1 MSDSTPF
8 GFGRF
13 VPGFDFLQNLAKGA
27 AAGMPT
33 MPGLSG
39 WVAPTV
45 SVDELDKR
53 IQDLKAVQFW
63 LEQNARALAATVQAL
78 EVQKMTLATLQD
90 MNVAMGDLAASFGA
104 AAGQDKE
111 RPAARAAE
119 PPSAFPF
126 TSPPTPA
133 PAPEAP
139 SPANDA
145 SAARSARTP
154 PDDEAAPE
162 QTKGAADPMQ
172 WWGALTSQFQQIAA
186 HALRDAGTHQAAFD
200 ATREMASGAL
210 KTASS
215 MAAQM
220 AAQGM
225 HGMRAAAQAAGAAP
239 AATPAPAAG
248 KPSAKAAA
256 RPATQPGGKAND
268 KANDKAR
275 PAAKRTAAASAGAK
289 RTAAASAGAK
299 RAPAPSPTQKAAA
312 SRTRR
317 PAG

>member
-104 AAGQDKE
+104 AASQDKE

-126 TSPPTPA
+126 TSPPAPAPA

-139 SPANDA
+139 PPANNA
-145 SAARSARTP
+145 SAARTARTP

-162 QTKGAADPMQ
+162 QTKGVADPMQ

-248 KPSAKAAA
+248 KPSTKAAA

-275 PAAKRTAAASAGAK
+275 PAAKRAAVAN
-289 RTAAASAGAK
+289 AGAK
-299 RAPAPSPTQKAAA
+299 RAPAPSPTEKAAA

>member
-126 TSPPTPA
+126 TSPPAPA

-145 SAARSARTP
+145 SAARTARTP

-239 AATPAPAAG
+239 AAAPAPTAG
-248 KPSAKAAA
+248 KPSTKAAA

-289 RTAAASAGAK
+289 R
-299 RAPAPSPTQKAAA
+299 APAPSPTQKAAA

>member
-104 AAGQDKE
+104 AASQDKE

-119 PPSAFPF
+119 PPSAVPF
-126 TSPPTPA
+126 TSPPA
-133 PAPEAP
+133 PAPEAQA
-139 SPANDA
+139 PANDA

-162 QTKGAADPMQ
+162 QTKGVADPMQ

-239 AATPAPAAG
+239 AATPASAAG
-248 KPSAKAAA
+248 KPSTKAAA

-268 KANDKAR
+268 KSR
-275 PAAKRTAAASAGAK
+275 PAAKRAAAAG
-289 RTAAASAGAK
+289 AGAK
-299 RAPAPSPTQKAAA
+299 RAPAPSPTPKAAA

>member
-53 IQDLKAVQFW
+53 IQELKAVQFW

-126 TSPPTPA
+126 TSPPVPTPAPAPA

-139 SPANDA
+139 PPANNA

-162 QTKGAADPMQ
+162 QTKADPMQ

-239 AATPAPAAG
+239 AAAPAPAAG

-268 KANDKAR
+268 KAR
-275 PAAKRTAAASAGAK
+275 PAAK

>member
-126 TSPPTPA
+126 TSPPAPA
-133 PAPEAP
+133 PAPVPEAP

-162 QTKGAADPMQ
+162 QTKRAADPMQ

-275 PAAKRTAAASAGAK
+275 PAAKRAAAAG
-289 RTAAASAGAK
+289 AGAK

>member
-126 TSPPTPA
+126 TSPPVPTPA

-139 SPANDA
+139 PPANNA

-162 QTKGAADPMQ
+162 QTKADPMQ

-239 AATPAPAAG
+239 AAAPAPAAG

-289 RTAAASAGAK
+289 R
-299 RAPAPSPTQKAAA
+299 APAPSPTQKAAA

>member
-126 TSPPTPA
+126 TSPPVPTPAPA

-162 QTKGAADPMQ
+162 QTKRAADPMQ

-268 KANDKAR
+268 KSR
-275 PAAKRTAAASAGAK
+275 PAAKRA
-289 RTAAASAGAK
+289 AAASAGAK

>member
-53 IQDLKAVQFW
+53 IQELKAVQFW

-126 TSPPTPA
+126 TSPPTPAPA

-225 HGMRAAAQAAGAAP
+225 HGMHAAAQAAGAAP

-289 RTAAASAGAK
+289 R
-299 RAPAPSPTQKAAA
+299 APAPSPTQKAAA

>member
-133 PAPEAP
+133 PAPAPEAP

-239 AATPAPAAG
+239 AATPAPAAR

-268 KANDKAR
+268 KAR
-275 PAAKRTAAASAGAK
+275 PAAK

>member
-133 PAPEAP
+133 PAPAPAPEAP

-248 KPSAKAAA
+248 KPSTKAAA

-289 RTAAASAGAK
+289 R
-299 RAPAPSPTQKAAA
+299 APAPSPTPKAAA

>member
-53 IQDLKAVQFW
+53 IQELKAVQFW

-126 TSPPTPA
+126 TSPPVPTPA

-139 SPANDA
+139 PPANDA

-162 QTKGAADPMQ
+162 QTKADPMQ

-210 KTASS
+210 KTASG

-239 AATPAPAAG
+239 AAAPAPAAG

-275 PAAKRTAAASAGAK
+275 PAAKRAAAAG
-289 RTAAASAGAK
+289 AGAK

>member
-104 AAGQDKE
+104 AASQDKE

-126 TSPPTPA
+126 TSPPA
-133 PAPEAP
+133 PAPEAQ

-145 SAARSARTP
+145 SAARTARTP

-162 QTKGAADPMQ
+162 QTKGVADPMQ

-248 KPSAKAAA
+248 KPSTKAAA
-256 RPATQPGGKAND
+256 RPATQPGG

-289 RTAAASAGAK
+289 R
-299 RAPAPSPTQKAAA
+299 APAPSPTPKAAA

>member
-133 PAPEAP
+133 PAPAPEAP

-162 QTKGAADPMQ
+162 QTMGAADPMQ

-248 KPSAKAAA
+248 KPSTKAAA

-289 RTAAASAGAK
+289 R
-299 RAPAPSPTQKAAA
+299 APAPSPTQKAAA

>member
-126 TSPPTPA
+126 TSPPAPTPA

-139 SPANDA
+139 PPANNA
-145 SAARSARTP
+145 SAARTARTP
-154 PDDEAAPE
+154 SDDEAAPE

-239 AATPAPAAG
+239 AAAPAPAAG

-275 PAAKRTAAASAGAK
+275 PAAKRTAAAG
-289 RTAAASAGAK
+289 AGAK

>member
-126 TSPPTPA
+126 TSPPTPTPAPAPA

-162 QTKGAADPMQ
+162 QTKADPMQ

-239 AATPAPAAG
+239 AAAPAPAAG

-268 KANDKAR
+268 KAR
-275 PAAKRTAAASAGAK
+275 PAAK

>member
-162 QTKGAADPMQ
+162 QTKADPMQ

-215 MAAQM
+215 MATQM

-248 KPSAKAAA
+248 KPSTKAAA

-289 RTAAASAGAK
+289 RA
-299 RAPAPSPTQKAAA
+299 RAPSPTQKAAA